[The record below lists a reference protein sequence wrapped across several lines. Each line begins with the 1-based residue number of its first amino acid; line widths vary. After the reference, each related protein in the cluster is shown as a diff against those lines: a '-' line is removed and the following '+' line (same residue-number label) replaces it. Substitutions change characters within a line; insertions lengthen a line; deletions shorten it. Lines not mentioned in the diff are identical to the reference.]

1 MTDNPAPAVEELIHA
16 NCVVIGDYAALL
28 IGPSGSGKSDLS
40 LRLIDRGAILVSDDY
55 TRLHLDEATGSV
67 IARPPETIAG
77 RMEVRGL
84 GILAM
89 PYREQAPVA
98 LVVALVAEGEPAVER
113 LPMAQRS
120 HSLCGRTIP
129 LVRLNAME
137 ASVPIKLEYALRASI
152 GLYPATEMQP

>member
-1 MTDNPAPAVEELIHA
+1 MTDIPSSDIEELIHA
-16 NCVVIGDYAALL
+16 NCVAIGDHAVLI

-55 TRLHLDEATGSV
+55 TRLHRDDATGSI
-67 IARPPETIAG
+67 IARPPATIAG

-98 LVVALVAEGEPAVER
+98 LVVALAAEGEPPIER
-113 LPMAQRS
+113 LPLAQQG
-120 HSLCGRTIP
+120 HALCGQIIS

-137 ASVPIKLEYALRASI
+137 SSAPIKLEYAFRASI